1 MNAAKSI
8 HLDDIGTLQEGKI
21 ADLVILNKNPLENI
35 KHTQDIDLIVKGGK
49 VYNQEE
55 ILSSIPSEEEVNKS
69 MQAFIEEW
77 EEASVN

>member
-8 HLDDIGTLQEGKI
+8 QLDYIGTLQEGKI

-35 KHTQDIDLIVKGGK
+35 KHTQDINLIVKGGK
-49 VYNQEE
+49 VYSQEE

-77 EEASVN
+77 EEASVK